1 MAYHDNKTNKKK
13 KAPTINFA
21 YNFIGLNSSVLP
33 AVFACGIDA
42 AADNEEKIAAFKDF
56 LNNDEA
62 KYSGY
67 FSVEAETKTPLYI
80 EGKSG
85 FFSDG
90 SRLLIP
96 GSSLRGC
103 IKNYFKI
110 ITNSKMIPYASGNG
124 DINGA
129 LAVIEEINEDDKPKY
144 KKAASEK
151 EASDHFDIAAHVPKA
166 LQEGIIDFAEAVFGN
181 KECWAGRVF
190 FEDLYLQKNQD
201 KVWDCDKA
209 EDAKIL
215 FGPNPCL
222 VKNYLCPK
230 EDRKESEWKLRT
242 DAEKDGLAYI
252 KGYKMYWHNHGV
264 WKNEEKDNRKYDNK
278 EYAPK
283 KIRPVKE
290 GKTFSG
296 RVRFENLSAVELGA
310 LVAVFALGKEDKHYF
325 KLGMG
330 KAIGLGSLKLQYTL
344 HVQANDY
351 YCKLFADDGS
361 LYEGEKACDA
371 EKFYKKFDEYRKAK
385 CGESLADDKRIK
397 ELKYIMFDYGVD
409 KQGEYRLK
417 DGEKRKTLCLPS
429 ISEIVKGRK

>member
-1 MAYHDNKTNKKK
+1 MADHDDKTNKKK

-33 AVFACGIDA
+33 AVFTCGIDA
-42 AADNEEKIAAFKDF
+42 AADNEEEIAAFKDF

-110 ITNSKMIPYASGNG
+110 ITNSKMIPYASGTG

-129 LAVIEEINEDDKPKY
+129 LAVIADINENGEVKY
-144 KKAASEK
+144 HKAASEK
-151 EASDHFDIAAHVPKA
+151 EASDHLDIAAHVPKN
-166 LQEGIIDFAEAVFGN
+166 LQEGIVDFAEAVFGN

-190 FEDLYLQKNQD
+190 FEDLYLQKD
-201 KVWDCDKA
+201 KAEDCDKA
-209 EDAKIL
+209 AYAKIL
-215 FGPNPCL
+215 LGPNPCL
-222 VKNYLCPK
+222 VKNYLCPSPK
-230 EDRKESEWKLRT
+230 DGKPSEWKLCT
-242 DAEKDGLAYI
+242 GAEKGDLVSI
-252 KGYKMYWHNHGV
+252 KGYKMYWHSHGK
-264 WKNEEKDNRKYDNK
+264 WEHEEQDNRKYDDK
-278 EYAPK
+278 ECAPK

-290 GKTFSG
+290 KKKFSG
-296 RVRFENLSAVELGA
+296 RLRFENLSAVELGA
-310 LVAVFALGKEDKHYF
+310 LVAVFALGEEDKHYF

-351 YCKLFADDGS
+351 YCKFFADDGS

-371 EKFYKKFDEYRKAK
+371 EKFYKRFDEYRKAK

-429 ISEIVKGRK
+429 ISKIVKERK